1 VAHTQLLTGVQEIG
15 HHLLASMGTEHTQCR
30 GTCKKNMHMI
40 IYKLDMVTHTVNLST
55 PEAEA
60 EVDFC
65 EFKTSLVYIA
75 SSRTARAIEILSQEN

>member
-1 VAHTQLLTGVQEIG
+1 
-15 HHLLASMGTEHTQCR
+15 M
-30 GTCKKNMHMI
+30 NMI

-65 EFKTSLVYIA
+65 EFKTSLVYKA